1 MTMIVTIDRTAPE
14 APVLNPIT
22 SPVETSPVAVTGHAA
37 GNSVVAV
44 FLDGEEAL
52 LFVQPRDGAFSLDL
66 VVEVGEH
73 QLFATS
79 RDSARNTSAPS
90 NNVTFTS
97 TADVTPPTT
106 TTATVTPPTTTATVT
121 PPTTTATVED
131 ASGGQFKVSLSA
143 SDNPGGSG
151 VSRTR
156 YLVGQGTTWMEYEE
170 SFSVARDTVV
180 RFYSSDLAGNVE
192 RIRSVTAGEVIG
204 ELDRV
209 VLVPT
214 SIALFPRGQETLSA
228 RGTDDQGHVLEDV
241 TFTWELANQEAG
253 TLDVLEAGLAQFTAT
268 TPGHYPQLITVR
280 AEKDGVSQVATLD
293 VTIPEAGTGI
303 WKGKVLLEG
312 RSAHGGVRVAVDG
325 ASVLTTDDGR
335 FSVSILEGDYTVE
348 VSAPGFLLAR
358 KLGVEVIAGQ
368 VAELDPV
375 TLIAGDVDAD
385 GDIDREDLRIV
396 SATLPG
402 QSQNSP
408 ADLNDDGVVDVV
420 DLALLAKNLV
430 RSSLWP

>member
-52 LFVQPRDGAFSLDL
+52 SFVQPRDGAFSLDL

-97 TADVTPPTT
+97 TAD
-106 TTATVTPPTTTATVT
+106 VT

-170 SFSVARDTVV
+170 SFSVARDTVI